1 MLRSG
6 GLGRLSVLAVGLGIG
21 AAVAS
26 TPGVASADP
35 STDASWID
43 QLLGG
48 LSVPAPDPAQA
59 LDIQA
64 SIFGIDLFPTAGNT
78 ATATA
83 DSGDIA
89 IAIGNG
95 AHATAASGIG
105 DFAFADGANSIA
117 DAGAG
122 IGGSFDS
129 AFDSALVFGSDS
141 TAVAGDVGLPSFFD
155 LAAVF
160 GDMLHAG
167 AGGHLRRGR
176 HRAVGVGRN
185 ERHVRGYRVHR
196 SYFDT
201 CATFVRFSAALRSPA
216 SGSRP

>member
-6 GLGRLSVLAVGLGIG
+6 GMGRLFVLAVGLGIG

-26 TPGVASADP
+26 TPGAASADP

-64 SIFGIDLFPTAGNT
+64 SILGIDLFPTAGNT

-167 AGGHLRRGR
+167 AGG
-176 HRAVGVGRN
+176 VFGV
-185 ERHVRGYRVHR
+185 VDIV
-196 SYFDT
+196 
-201 CATFVRFSAALRSPA
+201 P
-216 SGSRP
+216 

>member
-1 MLRSG
+1 MNQATAI
-6 GLGRLSVLAVGLGIG
+6 GRLSILAVGLGIG
-21 AAVAS
+21 AAVVA
-26 TPGVASADP
+26 TPGVASADDFQI
-35 STDASWID
+35 SID
-43 QLLGG
+43 G
-48 LSVPAPDPAQA
+48 
-59 LDIQA
+59 
-64 SIFGIDLFPTAGNT
+64 FDLFPTAGNT
-78 ATATA
+78 ATATS
-83 DSGDIA
+83 DMGDIA

-167 AGGHLRRGR
+167 AGGIF
-176 HRAVGVGRN
+176 GV
-185 ERHVRGYRVHR
+185 VDIV
-196 SYFDT
+196 
-201 CATFVRFSAALRSPA
+201 P
-216 SGSRP
+216 

>member
-48 LSVPAPDPAQA
+48 VSVPAADPAQA

-129 AFDSALVFGSDS
+129 AFDSALVVGSDS

-155 LAAVF
+155 LAVVF

-167 AGGHLRRGR
+167 AGGIF
-176 HRAVGVGRN
+176 GV
-185 ERHVRGYRVHR
+185 VDIV
-196 SYFDT
+196 
-201 CATFVRFSAALRSPA
+201 P
-216 SGSRP
+216 

>member
-1 MLRSG
+1 MRRIGRLCMLAG
-6 GLGRLSVLAVGLGIG
+6 GLGVGATL
-21 AAVAS
+21 AS

-35 STDASWID
+35 STDALSWTD

-48 LSVPAPDPAQA
+48 LSVPADPSP
-59 LDIQA
+59 LDMQI
-64 SIFGIDLFPTAGNT
+64 SFSGIDLLPTAGNT
-78 ATATA
+78 ATAN
-83 DSGDIA
+83 SEFGSIA

-167 AGGHLRRGR
+167 AGGIF
-176 HRAVGVGRN
+176 GV
-185 ERHVRGYRVHR
+185 VDIV
-196 SYFDT
+196 
-201 CATFVRFSAALRSPA
+201 P
-216 SGSRP
+216 

>member
-167 AGGHLRRGR
+167 AEGIF
-176 HRAVGVGRN
+176 GV
-185 ERHVRGYRVHR
+185 VDIV
-196 SYFDT
+196 
-201 CATFVRFSAALRSPA
+201 P
-216 SGSRP
+216 